1 MTENEEVIDLGSRP
15 SALAPQ
21 PADTAAEAERQADE
35 QAADAIAFAA
45 PKTPGEYQLP
55 YGNTFHDRDLTAQ
68 DMQTDATVRG
78 WLHDAELPA
87 SIGSALAEEA
97 DLALRNAPSMTTDGE
112 AELAMRGCQSELRQL
127 WGAEVADK
135 RMELARRLV
144 REIDAKRPGLIGF
157 LEDHPAI
164 ANSPRVVMQLALH
177 AERIYARRR

>member
-1 MTENEEVIDLGSRP
+1 MLTNEEVVDLGSRP

-97 DLALRNAPSMTTDGE
+97 DLALRNAPSMTAGE

-144 REIDAKRPGLIGF
+144 REIDARRPGLIDF